1 MVGILKAVVFF
12 FVFVV
17 IVIGTFVVVFDGKMP
32 WIKKGDKQNNNKNNN
47 KGKERKSAQTSTK
60 SNGKGK
66 VEVNYGETQDFLDF
80 DDIQIFS
87 QDNPMGLV
95 VKNNKSEFIGMIEV
109 FGLNYNLLSIEER
122 EILEDSFGKLL
133 NGIDYGIQI
142 YVQSRK
148 LNIDKYEG
156 KYDTR
161 LDEIKKNI
169 DSLTA
174 RYNFIKENNEE
185 ADKLQEMEVRINKLV
200 SQYNYG
206 IEIKEYMMERSK
218 AKNILERKYY
228 IVITHRHNARMFEE
242 AQTYNEILNNA
253 FFDVANKANS
263 LITALQRAKL
273 GGKMLNG
280 IELAE
285 VLYSSYNKSDS
296 SVYKIDNAI
305 KSHYSHLYTTATA
318 VELKTIARQLD
329 DIEIQKE
336 EEIKKIAELREQA
349 VKEQIEAEEDYYDLD
364 LDVDDIDVDK
374 IELEG

>member
-1 MVGILKAVVFF
+1 MIGILKAFVFF
-12 FVFVV
+12 FVFVA
-17 IVIGTFVVVFDGKMP
+17 IVLGTLVVVFDGKMP
-32 WIKKGDKQNNNKNNN
+32 WLKKGAKQNNNNNN
-47 KGKERKSAQTSTK
+47 KGKDNTKTQASTK
-60 SNGKGK
+60 ANGKGK
-66 VEVNYGETQDFLDF
+66 AEVKYGETQDFLDF
-80 DDIQIFS
+80 DDIEVFS

-95 VKNNKSEFIGMIEV
+95 VRDNKSEFIGMIEV

-148 LNIDKYEG
+148 LNIDKYES
-156 KYDTR
+156 KYDIR

-169 DSLTA
+169 DSLTQ
-174 RYNFIKENNEE
+174 RYNFLKENNEE
-185 ADKLQEMEVRINKLV
+185 LDKLADMEIKINKLV

-228 IVITHRHNARMFEE
+228 IVISHRYNAKLFEE
-242 AQTYNEILNNA
+242 SQTYKEILNNA
-253 FFDVANKANS
+253 FFDVANKGNS
-263 LITALQRAKL
+263 LVTALQRAKL
-273 GGKMLNG
+273 GGKMLSG

-285 VLYSSYNKSDS
+285 VLYSAYNKSDS
-296 SVYKIDNAI
+296 SVYKIDNAV
-305 KSHYSHLYTTATA
+305 KSQFSHLITTATA

-329 DIEIQKE
+329 DIEKLKE
-336 EEIKKIAELREQA
+336 EEFQKLEELKAQA
-349 VKEQIEAEEDYYDLD
+349 VKEQIQAEEDYYDLD
-364 LDVDDIDVDK
+364 IDVDDIDIDK